1 MAKMLEKVTAVSKG
15 MNTTGTSHQHTVT
28 IDEPAKLGGTDEG
41 ANPLAT
47 LLISLAGCENAIA
60 NFVAKEIKFDLQG
73 IDFDING
80 ELDPRGMMGEEGIR
94 PYFQKITIN
103 AKVKTSESEERV
115 SELQRIVDARCPV
128 YTTMVAAD
136 VEMIPNWKK
145 A

>member
-1 MAKMLEKVTAVSKG
+1 MAKMLEKITAISKG
-15 MNTTGTSHQHTVT
+15 MNTVGNSHNHSVV

-60 NFVAKEIKFDLQG
+60 NFVAKEIDFDLQG
-73 IDFDING
+73 IEFEIHG
-80 ELDPRGMMGEEGIR
+80 EMDPHGMMGEEGIR
-94 PYFQKITIN
+94 PYFQKITVN
-103 AKVKTSESEERV
+103 AKVKTSESEERIQ
-115 SELQRIVDARCPV
+115 ELQKIVDNRCPV

-136 VEMIPNWKK
+136 VEMVPNWVK